1 MYKITD
7 ADKANFKGIF
17 WDLTPSSAQTTLV
30 FVPPS
35 GAPDTSSAPAR
46 YKGRITWT
54 GDLSKSVA
62 SFVLLNVTSGD
73 EEEYGIRIKFGLF
86 DVLKDT
92 VDLKVLCKYTCP
104 HVVGSCVLLK
114 SLQRQHTTDEIPRI
128 YIQSHACSFLLQK
141 AIPEYLQ
148 VCAHLAI
155 LITSLWQGEFPGMVT
170 FPVRL
175 V

>member
-1 MYKITD
+1 MEKLCVYDSVKMHS
-7 ADKANFKGIF
+7 
-17 WDLTPSSAQTTLV
+17 LTPQYLALFSA
-30 FVPPS
+30 
-35 GAPDTSSAPAR
+35 GA
-46 YKGRITWT
+46 
-54 GDLSKSVA
+54 
-62 SFVLLNVTSGD
+62 F
-73 EEEYGIRIKFGLF
+73 
-86 DVLKDT
+86 
-92 VDLKVLCKYTCP
+92 
-104 HVVGSCVLLK
+104 VGSCALLK

-155 LITSLWQGEFPGMVT
+155 LITSLWEGEFPGMIT